1 MGAVAVEILDLRPL
15 VDMHVE
21 IRVFHPLPSQFQPT
35 FFQLFVGFVRD
46 RLLFSIRDIDSPSP
60 ALRS

>member
-21 IRVFHPLPSQFQPT
+21 VRTFHPLS
-35 FFQLFVGFVRD
+35 
-46 RLLFSIRDIDSPSP
+46 S
-60 ALRS
+60 

>member
-21 IRVFHPLPSQFQPT
+21 IRVFHPLPS
-35 FFQLFVGFVRD
+35 
-46 RLLFSIRDIDSPSP
+46 
-60 ALRS
+60 

>member
-21 IRVFHPLPSQFQPT
+21 IRVFHPLRSYVMAM
-35 FFQLFVGFVRD
+35 FFHRFVGFLRD
-46 RLLFSIRDIDSPSP
+46 RLLFSIHAIEATGSR
-60 ALRS
+60 R